1 MYIWKEPQIGNY
13 SVLDALTAS
22 STNSYTMQLGST
34 NFTPESAN
42 HLIVSLNGV
51 IQKPGSSF
59 TVSGSTITF
68 VPSSGTLS
76 SSDSIDFIIA
86 LGNVLDLGVPSDA
99 TCSTAKIVDGAVTS
113 AKLSSGKILQVV
125 STTKTDVFTAS
136 ATDTW
141 HDVTGLTAAITP
153 SSASSKILV
162 TGHVMGCSQDA
173 SNDRRFYVLLLR
185 GTTVVGQGD
194 SSSSRLQVHNSSFSD
209 NGANNATVPI
219 NYLDSPSSTS
229 ELTYKIQVRDDT
241 SGVRVNAAPGD
252 SDSNTYARAVSTIT
266 LMEVAG

>member
-1 MYIWKEPQIGNY
+1 M
-13 SVLDALTAS
+13 L
-22 STNSYTMQLGST
+22 
-34 NFTPESAN
+34 
-42 HLIVSLNGV
+42 VSLNGILQAPV
-51 IQKPGSSF
+51 TSF
-59 TVSGSTITF
+59 TVSGSTLTF
-68 VPSSGTLS
+68 ASNLATGDV
-76 SSDSIDFIIA
+76 IDFVIL
-86 LGNVLDLGVPSDA
+86 LGNVLDLGTVSDS
-99 TCSTAKIVDGAVTS
+99 TISTAKIVDGAVTS

-173 SNDRRFYVLLLR
+173 SAAKRFYVLLLR

-252 SDSNTYARAVSTIT
+252 SDSNTYARGVSTIT